1 MLLEIIFDY
10 EYQYNNWNTK
20 KKRNIMS
27 GYYLYMLEQ
36 CSNDAGGPEITSRG
50 ERSHSRTQTPLQE
63 KTRGNFEK
71 GRLPWDED
79 R

>member
-1 MLLEIIFDY
+1 
-10 EYQYNNWNTK
+10 
-20 KKRNIMS
+20 MS

-71 GRLPWDED
+71 GRLPWDEG